1 MGTWERDR
9 QERRL
14 EGQELARYSPK
25 DLTNQQDF
33 TRDLR
38 DIDTNET
45 LTTLDKF
52 RYKKQLMRAVYL
64 AKQKEINH
72 HLDSYENYL
81 LARKDVE
88 AKTITLEAQKAIM
101 MLEQQQLDMM
111 KEMGLEHSDEIS
123 NTLIKSGRM
132 LTRKISEIE
141 ESDMLPDIK
150 KMTLTSVRH
159 VWDQTNQR
167 ILESVDTYMDEL
179 YEKERRKI
187 R

>member
-1 MGTWERDR
+1 MATWNHGKR
-9 QERRL
+9 QE
-14 EGQELARYSPK
+14 ETDSQALARYTPK
-25 DLTNQQDF
+25 DLTDQQDF
-33 TRDLR
+33 VQDLR
-38 DIDTNET
+38 AIDSNET
-45 LTTLDKF
+45 LTALDKV

-88 AKTITLEAQKAIM
+88 SKTITLEAQKAIM
-101 MLEQQQLDMM
+101 TLEQQQLEMM
-111 KEMGLEHSDEIS
+111 KELGLAHSEEIS

-132 LTRKISEIE
+132 LTGKIVEIE
-141 ESDMLPDIK
+141 ESEMLPDIK
-150 KMTLTSVRH
+150 QMTLKSVRH

-167 ILESVDTYMDEL
+167 ILESVDTYMDQL